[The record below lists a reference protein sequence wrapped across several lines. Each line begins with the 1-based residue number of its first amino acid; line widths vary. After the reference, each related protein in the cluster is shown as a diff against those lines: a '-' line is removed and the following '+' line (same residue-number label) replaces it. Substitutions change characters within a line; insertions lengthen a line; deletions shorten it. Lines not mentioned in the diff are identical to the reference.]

1 MKCSIDPDQYV
12 VDSSLKGLFH
22 VVAEEE
28 KKIRTDPTARV
39 TDLLK
44 DVFGNVEKSRQPSL
58 KLRLTSQ
65 RFHACRA
72 YFAEVSYE
80 G

>member
-1 MKCSIDPDQYV
+1 MRCGVKG
-12 VDSSLKGLFH
+12 SLREPLSGFVLF
-22 VVAEEE
+22 ENS
-28 KKIRTDPTARV
+28 
-39 TDLLK
+39 
-44 DVFGNVEKSRQPSL
+44 FYGNVEKSRQPSL